1 MSQKYLDYIQFKNE
15 NLKVRDTEARTL
27 IQDNANDIASL
38 KPRMDSAE
46 REIAGLKDR
55 VTVTEQDIDMLE
67 GRMSIV
73 ETKNNEQD
81 AEINAIEAEQT
92 EQNSRISA
100 VESKNNQQDTR
111 LTSLENNQT
120 TIFNDIRDINIKD
133 DEQDGDLAQ
142 LDSRMHTA
150 EDEIITI
157 NNTITNINNTVDEI
171 IDKNNEQDAQIEDL
185 DRRIVASTYEAGEG
199 IYFGQGVDHT
209 NINVEDELLAEI
221 HASTAKNIE
230 QDGRLDDIEAD
241 AVYGVEV
248 VPGDTKKLK
257 VVGKTDDVKN
267 VINGTVTSTPS
278 GSVSQPTFTG
288 TQSTI
293 SVSGTPS
300 GSVSQPTFT
309 GDAVSISGTVTPTGN
324 ISGTGVSL
332 GTKSISEIT
341 SVGTLPSKAADTY
354 VAPSA
359 SYDSSTETIT
369 FTPGSFSEGA
379 FSAGTL
385 PTSSST
391 TVADG
396 SATVTDP
403 IFTGDQVSISGT
415 VTPTGTVSQPTF
427 TGTKMT
433 STGTYTPTGSVSQP
447 TFTGAEATNDVIFTD
462 GGSIQPLTLVAS
474 PASTQEN
481 PVSKNISYTQT
492 QTLTETF
499 TFTTNRPVQALF
511 MTELNP
517 VAYGG
522 PYPSYVSISAQ
533 LPHKVDDHTYTMN
546 VNYRTASASPQIRG
560 SWKTQRATVEAIDEY
575 GQVATTEVYLKVT
588 VN

>member
-1 MSQKYLDYIQFKNE
+1 MKYIDYIQFKNDS
-15 NLKVRDTEARTL
+15 LKIRDTEARGL
-27 IQDNANDIASL
+27 IQDNVNEIASVKSKANLNEQKISALEPRVDTAEEDIEALKHRMTTAENDI
-38 KPRMDSAE
+38 DVAE
-46 REIAGLKDR
+46 TRILANEAAVLGLDNR
-55 VTVTEQDIDMLE
+55 LDVVEPA
-67 GRMSIV
+67 V
-73 ETKNNEQD
+73 ETLGQKVN
-81 AEINAIEAEQT
+81 
-92 EQNSRISA
+92 
-100 VESKNNQQDTR
+100 
-111 LTSLENNQT
+111 SLET
-120 TIFNDIRDINIKD
+120 SVDSIEDNIALIQGKD
-133 DEQDGDLAQ
+133 VEQDGRLDDLEGDVGTLKTKMTAAEGRLDDIEAVNRAQ
-142 LDSRMHTA
+142 DDAIQELD
-150 EDEIITI
+150 E
-157 NNTITNINNTVDEI
+157 
-171 IDKNNEQDAQIEDL
+171 K
-185 DRRIVASTYEAGEG
+185 IVASTYEAGIG

-209 NINVEDELLAEI
+209 NINVEDELLDEI

-248 VPGDTKKLK
+248 VPGDEKKLK
-257 VVGKTDDVKN
+257 VVGKTDDIKN
-267 VINGTVTSTPS
+267 VINGTVTNTPS

-288 TQSTI
+288 NQSTI

-300 GSVSQPTFT
+300 GSVSQPTFI

-396 SATVTDP
+396 SATVIDP
-403 IFTGDQVSISGT
+403 IFTGDTASISGT

-427 TGTKMT
+427 TGTQMT

-447 TFTGAEATNDVIFTD
+447 TFTGTEATTDVIFD
-462 GGSIQPLTLVAS
+462 DQGSIPAITLVAS

-481 PVSKNISYTQT
+481 PITKNIKYTQT
-492 QTLTETF
+492 QTLAETF
-499 TFTTNRPVQALF
+499 TLTTNRANTAIFISSLETVD
-511 MTELNP
+511 
-517 VAYGG
+517 YGG
-522 PYPSYVSISAQ
+522 AYSSYISVSAQ
-533 LPHKVDDHTYTMN
+533 LPSRVDDTTSTIKI
-546 VNYRTASASPQIRG
+546 NYRTLAPNVSIVG
-560 SWKTQRATVEAIDEY
+560 SYRT
-575 GQVATTEVYLKVT
+575 LKVT
-588 VN
+588 VETVDEFGQTATDTIYFKVIVNY

>member
-1 MSQKYLDYIQFKNE
+1 MKYIDYIQFKNE
-15 NLKVRDTEARTL
+15 SLKIRDTEGRGL
-27 IQDNANDIASL
+27 IQDNANEIASVKSKANLNEQKINALTPRVDTVEEDIDSLKTRMTTAENDIDVDETRILANEAAILGLDNRLDVVEPAVETLGQKVNSLETAVDSIEDDIAL
-38 KPRMDSAE
+38 
-46 REIAGLKDR
+46 IQGKD
-55 VTVTEQDIDMLE
+55 I
-67 GRMSIV
+67 
-73 ETKNNEQD
+73 
-81 AEINAIEAEQT
+81 
-92 EQNSRISA
+92 
-100 VESKNNQQDTR
+100 
-111 LTSLENNQT
+111 
-120 TIFNDIRDINIKD
+120 
-133 DEQDGDLAQ
+133 EQDGRLDDLEGDVGTLKTKMTAAEGRLDDIEAVNRAQ
-142 LDSRMHTA
+142 DDAIQELD
-150 EDEIITI
+150 E
-157 NNTITNINNTVDEI
+157 
-171 IDKNNEQDAQIEDL
+171 K
-185 DRRIVASTYEAGEG
+185 IVASTYEAGIG

-209 NINVEDELLAEI
+209 NINVEDELLDEI

-230 QDGRLDDIEAD
+230 QDDRLDDIEAD

-257 VVGKTDDVKN
+257 VVGKTDDIKN

-278 GSVSQPTFTG
+278 GSVSQPTFIG

-309 GDAVSISGTVTPTGN
+309 GDAVSISGTVTPTGTV
-324 ISGTGVSL
+324 SGTGVSL

-403 IFTGDQVSISGT
+403 TFTGDQVSISGT

-427 TGTKMT
+427 TGTQMT
-433 STGTYTPTGSVSQP
+433 STGTYTPVGSVSQP
-447 TFTGAEATNDVIFTD
+447 TFTGTEATTDVIFAD

-481 PVSKNISYTQT
+481 PVSKNIRYTQT
-492 QTLTETF
+492 QSLTETF
-499 TFTTNRPVQALF
+499 TFTTNRAVIAVF
-511 MTELNP
+511 ISEIST

-522 PYPSYVSISAQ
+522 SYSSYITISSQ
-533 LPHKVDDHTYTMN
+533 LPTRVDDNTYTIN
-546 VNYRTASASPQIRG
+546 VIYRTASPSTQLIG
-560 SWKTQRATVEAIDEY
+560 SWKTQKITLEAIDEY
-575 GQVATTEVYLKVT
+575 GQTAYASAYLKVT
-588 VN
+588 VNQ

>member
-92 EQNSRISA
+92 EQNSRLSA

-209 NINVEDELLAEI
+209 NINVEDELLDEI
-221 HASTAKNIE
+221 HASTSKNIE
-230 QDGRLDDIEAD
+230 QDVRLDDIEEN
-241 AVYGVEV
+241 AVYGVKV
-248 VPGDTKKLK
+248 VTGDTKKLK
-257 VVGKTDDVKN
+257 VVGKTDDIKN
-267 VINGTVTSTPS
+267 VINGTVTNTPS
-278 GSVSQPTFTG
+278 GSVSSSFTGDQMNLTGTPTGSVSSSGTFTG
-288 TQSTI
+288 DQMTL
-293 SVSGTPS
+293 SGTPS
-300 GSVSQPTFT
+300 GSVSSS
-309 GDAVSISGTVTPTGN
+309 ASGT
-324 ISGTGVSL
+324 
-332 GTKSISEIT
+332 
-341 SVGTLPSKAADTY
+341 SVVLSAGTLPSKAADSYT
-354 VAPSA
+354 A
-359 SYDSSTETIT
+359 SSCVYDDTSETIY
-369 FTPGSFSEGA
+369 FTPGSFTEGA
-379 FSAGTL
+379 FSAGTF
-385 PTSSST
+385 PAVQS
-391 TVADG
+391 
-396 SATVTDP
+396 VTDP
-403 IFTGDQVSISGT
+403 TITSTFTGDQSSFTGTPSGT
-415 VTPTGTVSQPTF
+415 VAVSSSFTGDQMSLTGTPSGTVASSF
-427 TGTKMT
+427 TGT
-433 STGTYTPTGSVSQP
+433 
-447 TFTGAEATNDVIFTD
+447 EATTDVIFAD
-462 GGSIQPLTLVAS
+462 GGSIQQLTLVAS

-481 PVSKNISYTQT
+481 PISKNISYTQT
-492 QTLTETF
+492 QTITETF

-511 MTELNP
+511 MTELSP
-517 VAYGG
+517 VEYGG
-522 PYPSYVSISAQ
+522 PYPSYVNISAQ

-546 VNYRTASASPQIRG
+546 VNYRTASVSPQIRG

>member
-92 EQNSRISA
+92 EQNSRLSA

-209 NINVEDELLAEI
+209 NINVEDELLDEI
-221 HASTAKNIE
+221 HASTSKNIE
-230 QDGRLDDIEAD
+230 QDVRLDDIEEN
-241 AVYGVEV
+241 AVYGVKV
-248 VPGDTKKLK
+248 VTGDTKKLK
-257 VVGKTDDVKN
+257 VVGKTDDIKN
-267 VINGTVTSTPS
+267 TINGTVTSTPS
-278 GSVSQPTFTG
+278 GSVSSSFTGSQMSLTGTPSGSVSSSGTFTG
-288 TQSTI
+288 DQMTL
-293 SVSGTPS
+293 SGTPS
-300 GSVSQPTFT
+300 GSVSSS
-309 GDAVSISGTVTPTGN
+309 ASGT
-324 ISGTGVSL
+324 
-332 GTKSISEIT
+332 
-341 SVGTLPSKAADTY
+341 SVVLSAGTLPSKAADSYT
-354 VAPSA
+354 A
-359 SYDSSTETIT
+359 SSCVYDDTSETIY
-369 FTPGSFSEGA
+369 FTPGSFTEGA
-379 FSAGTL
+379 FSAGTF
-385 PTSSST
+385 PAVQS
-391 TVADG
+391 
-396 SATVTDP
+396 VTDP
-403 IFTGDQVSISGT
+403 TITSTFTGDQSSFTGTPSGT
-415 VTPTGTVSQPTF
+415 VAVSSSFTGDQMSLTGTPSGTVASSF
-427 TGTKMT
+427 TGT
-433 STGTYTPTGSVSQP
+433 
-447 TFTGAEATNDVIFTD
+447 EATTDVIFAD
-462 GGSIQPLTLVAS
+462 GGSIQQLTLVAS

-481 PVSKNISYTQT
+481 PISKNISYTQT

-499 TFTTNRPVQALF
+499 TFTTNRPVQAL
-511 MTELNP
+511 TELSP
-517 VAYGG
+517 VEYGG
-522 PYPSYVSISAQ
+522 PYPSYVNISAQ

>member
-92 EQNSRISA
+92 EQNSRLSA

-209 NINVEDELLAEI
+209 NINVEDELLDEI
-221 HASTAKNIE
+221 HASTSKNIE
-230 QDGRLDDIEAD
+230 QDVRLDDIEEN
-241 AVYGVEV
+241 AVYGVKV
-248 VPGDTKKLK
+248 VTGDTKKLK
-257 VVGKTDDVKN
+257 VVGKTDDIKN
-267 VINGTVTSTPS
+267 TINGTVTSTPS
-278 GSVSQPTFTG
+278 GSVSSSFTGSQMSLTGTPSGSVSSSGTFTG
-288 TQSTI
+288 DQMTL
-293 SVSGTPS
+293 SGTPS
-300 GSVSQPTFT
+300 GSVSSS
-309 GDAVSISGTVTPTGN
+309 ASGT
-324 ISGTGVSL
+324 
-332 GTKSISEIT
+332 
-341 SVGTLPSKAADTY
+341 SVVLSAGTLPSKAADSYT
-354 VAPSA
+354 A
-359 SYDSSTETIT
+359 SSCVYDDTSETIY
-369 FTPGSFSEGA
+369 FTPGSFTEGA
-379 FSAGTL
+379 FSAGTF
-385 PTSSST
+385 PAVQS
-391 TVADG
+391 
-396 SATVTDP
+396 VTDP
-403 IFTGDQVSISGT
+403 TITSTFTGDQSSFTGTPSGT
-415 VTPTGTVSQPTF
+415 VAVSSSFTGDQMSLTGTPSGTVASSF
-427 TGTKMT
+427 TGT
-433 STGTYTPTGSVSQP
+433 
-447 TFTGAEATNDVIFTD
+447 EATTDVIFAD
-462 GGSIQPLTLVAS
+462 GGSIQQLTLVAS

-481 PVSKNISYTQT
+481 PISKNISYTQT

-511 MTELNP
+511 MTELSS
-517 VAYGG
+517 VEYGG
-522 PYPSYVSISAQ
+522 PYPSYVNISAQ

>member
-1 MSQKYLDYIQFKNE
+1 MSQKYLDYVQFKNE

-55 VTVTEQDIDMLE
+55 VIVTEQDIDMLE

-92 EQNSRISA
+92 EQNSRLSA
-100 VESKNNQQDTR
+100 VEAKNNQQDTR

-150 EDEIITI
+150 EDEIDSI
-157 NNTITNINNTVDEI
+157 NNTITNINNTIDDI

-209 NINVEDELLAEI
+209 NINVEDELLDEI

-241 AVYGVEV
+241 AVYGVKV
-248 VPGDTKKLK
+248 VTGDTKKIK
-257 VVGKTDDVKN
+257 IVGKTDDIKN
-267 VINGTVTSTPS
+267 VINGTVTNTPS
-278 GSVSQPTFTG
+278 GSVSSSFTG
-288 TQSTI
+288 DQMILT
-293 SVSGTPS
+293 GTPS
-300 GSVSQPTFT
+300 GSVSSSGTFT
-309 GDAVSISGTVTPTGN
+309 GDQMTLSGTPTGTVASSA
-324 ISGTGVSL
+324 SGT
-332 GTKSISEIT
+332 
-341 SVGTLPSKAADTY
+341 SVVLSAGTLPSKAADSYT
-354 VAPSA
+354 A
-359 SYDSSTETIT
+359 SSCVYDGISETIY

-379 FSAGTL
+379 FSAGTF
-385 PTSSST
+385 PAVQS
-391 TVADG
+391 
-396 SATVTDP
+396 VTDP
-403 IFTGDQVSISGT
+403 TITSVFTGNQSSFTGTPSGTVAVSSSFTGDQMSLSG
-415 VTPTGTVSQPTF
+415 
-427 TGTKMT
+427 
-433 STGTYTPTGSVSQP
+433 TPTGSVSSS
-447 TFTGAEATNDVIFTD
+447 FTGTEATTDVIFD
-462 GGSIQPLTLVAS
+462 DQSSIPTLTLVAS

-533 LPHKVDDHTYTMN
+533 LPHKVDDHTYTMTI
-546 VNYRTASASPQIRG
+546 NYRTASASPQIRG

>member
-92 EQNSRISA
+92 EQNSRLSA

-209 NINVEDELLAEI
+209 NINVEDELLDEI
-221 HASTAKNIE
+221 HASTSKNIE
-230 QDGRLDDIEAD
+230 QDVRLDDIEEN
-241 AVYGVEV
+241 AVYGVKV
-248 VPGDTKKLK
+248 VTGDTKKLK
-257 VVGKTDDVKN
+257 VVGKTDDIKN
-267 VINGTVTSTPS
+267 TINGTVTSTPS
-278 GSVSQPTFTG
+278 GSVSSSFTG
-288 TQSTI
+288 SQMSLT
-293 SVSGTPS
+293 GTPS
-300 GSVSQPTFT
+300 GSVSSSGTFT
-309 GDAVSISGTVTPTGN
+309 GDQMTLSVTPSGSVSSSASGT
-324 ISGTGVSL
+324 
-332 GTKSISEIT
+332 
-341 SVGTLPSKAADTY
+341 SVVLSAGTLPSKAADSYT
-354 VAPSA
+354 A
-359 SYDSSTETIT
+359 SSCVYDDTSETIY
-369 FTPGSFSEGA
+369 FTPGSFTEGA
-379 FSAGTL
+379 FSAGTF
-385 PTSSST
+385 PAVQS
-391 TVADG
+391 
-396 SATVTDP
+396 VTDP
-403 IFTGDQVSISGT
+403 TITSTFTGDQSSFTGTPSGT
-415 VTPTGTVSQPTF
+415 VAVSSSFTGDQMSLTGTPSGTVASSF
-427 TGTKMT
+427 TGT
-433 STGTYTPTGSVSQP
+433 
-447 TFTGAEATNDVIFTD
+447 EATTDVIFAD
-462 GGSIQPLTLVAS
+462 GGSIQQLTLVAS

-481 PVSKNISYTQT
+481 PISKNISYTQT

-511 MTELNP
+511 MTELSP
-517 VAYGG
+517 VEYGG
-522 PYPSYVSISAQ
+522 PYPSYVNISAQ

>member
-1 MSQKYLDYIQFKNE
+1 MSQKYLDYVQFKNE

-92 EQNSRISA
+92 EQNSRLSA
-100 VESKNNQQDTR
+100 VEAKNNQQDTK

-120 TIFNDIRDINIKD
+120 TILNDIRDINIKD

-150 EDEIITI
+150 EDEIVTI
-157 NNTITNINNTVDEI
+157 NNTITSINNTVDEI

-185 DRRIVASTYEAGEG
+185 DKRIVASTYEAGEG

-209 NINVEDELLAEI
+209 NINVEDELLDEI

-230 QDGRLDDIEAD
+230 QDGRLDDIEEN
-241 AVYGVEV
+241 AVYNVEV
-248 VPGDTKKLK
+248 VTGDTKKLK
-257 VVGKTDDVKN
+257 VVGKTDDIKN
-267 VINGTVTSTPS
+267 TINGTVTSTPS
-278 GSVSQPTFTG
+278 GSVSSSFTGSQMSLTGTPSGSVSSSGTFTG
-288 TQSTI
+288 DQMTL
-293 SVSGTPS
+293 SGTPS
-300 GSVSQPTFT
+300 GSVSSS
-309 GDAVSISGTVTPTGN
+309 ASGTAVVL
-324 ISGTGVSL
+324 SA
-332 GTKSISEIT
+332 
-341 SVGTLPSKAADTY
+341 GTLPSKAADAYT
-354 VAPSA
+354 APSCT
-359 SYDSSTETIT
+359 YDDTTETIT
-369 FTPGSFSEGA
+369 FTPGSFTEGA
-379 FSAGTL
+379 FSAGTF
-385 PTSSST
+385 PTVQS
-391 TVADG
+391 
-396 SATVTDP
+396 VTDP
-403 IFTGDQVSISGT
+403 IITSSFTGSQSSFTGTPSGTVAVSSSFTGDQMSLTGTPSGT
-415 VTPTGTVSQPTF
+415 VAS
-427 TGTKMT
+427 
-433 STGTYTPTGSVSQP
+433 S
-447 TFTGAEATNDVIFTD
+447 FTGAEATNDVIFAD

-517 VAYGG
+517 VEYGG

-533 LPHKVDDHTYTMN
+533 LPHKVDDHTYTMTI
-546 VNYRTASASPQIRG
+546 NYRTASASPQIRG

-588 VN
+588 VNY

>member
-1 MSQKYLDYIQFKNE
+1 MSQKYLDYVQFKNE
-15 NLKVRDTEARTL
+15 NLKIRDTEARTL

-81 AEINAIEAEQT
+81 AEINSIEAEQT
-92 EQNSRISA
+92 EQNSRLSA
-100 VESKNNQQDTR
+100 VEAKNTQQDTR

-120 TIFNDIRDINIKD
+120 TIVNDIRDINIKD

-150 EDEIITI
+150 EDEIDSI
-157 NNTITNINNTVDEI
+157 NNTITNINSTIDDI

-209 NINVEDELLAEI
+209 NINVEDELLDEI

-230 QDGRLDDIEAD
+230 QDGRLDDIEEN
-241 AVYGVEV
+241 AVYNVEV
-248 VPGDTKKLK
+248 VTGDTKKLK
-257 VVGKTDDVKN
+257 VVGKTDDIKN
-267 VINGTVTSTPS
+267 TINGTVTNTPS

-324 ISGTGVSL
+324 VSGTGVSL
-332 GTKSISEIT
+332 GTKNISEIT

-403 IFTGDQVSISGT
+403 TFTGDQVSISGT

-427 TGTKMT
+427 TGTQMT
-433 STGTYTPTGSVSQP
+433 STGTYTPAGSVSQP
-447 TFTGAEATNDVIFTD
+447 IFTGTEATTDVIFAD

-481 PVSKNISYTQT
+481 PITKNIRYTQT
-492 QTLTETF
+492 QSLTETF
-499 TFTTNRPVQALF
+499 TFTTNRAVIAF
-511 MTELNP
+511 FISEIST

-522 PYPSYVSISAQ
+522 PYSGYISISTQ
-533 LPHKVDDHTYTMN
+533 LPARVDDNTYTVN
-546 VNYRTASASPQIRG
+546 VIYRTASASTQLIG
-560 SWKTQRATVEAIDEY
+560 SWKTQKITLEAIDEY
-575 GQVATTEVYLKVT
+575 GQTAYASAYLKVN